1 MQVIKI
7 YIMYNIIIENSDVK
21 QFYKS
26 LKLKLNQRYFTTYH
40 SMCLEP
46 NVIHSIELNLILYV
60 YIVH

>member
-1 MQVIKI
+1 
-7 YIMYNIIIENSDVK
+7 MYNIIIENSDVK